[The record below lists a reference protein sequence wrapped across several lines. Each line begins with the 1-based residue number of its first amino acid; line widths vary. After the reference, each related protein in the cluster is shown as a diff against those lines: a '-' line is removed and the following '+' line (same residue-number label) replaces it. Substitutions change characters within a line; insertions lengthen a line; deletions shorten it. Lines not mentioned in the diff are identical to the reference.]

1 MFPHQ
6 TSVHLQTASRLEML
20 SFLTQS
26 SSPSAA
32 PSSFPRNH
40 ADLAI
45 VVPPSASGLHVKLS
59 VEAVKRG
66 DTPTPTPTPPQPSFP
81 RSSINT
87 MIVGYLECTCASEGR
102 KVRLWVASLTKP
114 RVQSVQKEN
123 SDLHNPNP
131 LFLLLFLC

>member
-6 TSVHLQTASRLEML
+6 TSVHQQTASRLETP

-32 PSSFPRNH
+32 PSSFPRSH

-66 DTPTPTPTPPQPSFP
+66 DTPTSPQPSFP
-81 RSSINT
+81 RSLHQHDDCRISG
-87 MIVGYLECTCASEGR
+87 MYVC
-102 KVRLWVASLTKP
+102 VRGAKKCVFGWHLSPNPEFSLFRGKIQIYTT
-114 RVQSVQKEN
+114 
-123 SDLHNPNP
+123 LTP
-131 LFLLLFLC
+131 LFL